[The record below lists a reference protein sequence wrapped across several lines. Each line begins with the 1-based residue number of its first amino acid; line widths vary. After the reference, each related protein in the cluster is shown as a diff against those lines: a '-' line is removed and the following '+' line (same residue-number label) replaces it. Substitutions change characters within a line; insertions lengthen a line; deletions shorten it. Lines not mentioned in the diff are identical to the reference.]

1 MDCLWKQNVRY
12 SHYCLL
18 LAEVYVI
25 YISQEHNTNAMQ
37 AQYYCDNY
45 SFFSPVSVQSII
57 YVKMRIPVN
66 SIYYNLTFLFFHQPL
81 SWLWFLMC
89 VILTLSLFKF
99 NLSICFIAIAFRI
112 NDQLWLQASLLP
124 CIALPSMIHVICTEK
139 TRCHRLSMIQY
150 KCYRLGYRIIY

>member
-1 MDCLWKQNVRY
+1 MVDNNMDCLWKQNVRY

-57 YVKMRIPVN
+57 HVKMRIPVN
-66 SIYYNLTFLFFHQPL
+66 SIYHNLTVLLFLSTPPTL
-81 SWLWFLMC
+81 IM
-89 VILTLSLFKF
+89 ILNVHHF
-99 NLSICFIAIAFRI
+99 NTYTCLIYYQYISICFIAFAFKI
-112 NDQLWLQASLLP
+112 NDQLWLQATLLP
-124 CIALPSMIHVICTEK
+124 CIALPSITYNIWTEK
-139 TRCHRLSMIQY
+139 TRCHRLSMI
-150 KCYRLGYRIIY
+150 